1 MAGHSA
7 GAGVAASSS
16 ALPGVRVVI
25 SMAGNQVAAD
35 SATLERVLFMA
46 GDMDGIVAP
55 SASRTAW
62 STSATPRHY
71 FSIVGGAHLAFSD
84 LCETKNA
91 AGKDLL
97 EIASDYQLCGAAAA
111 GLLFDCDPAYIPGP
125 EAWDI
130 INFAST
136 TVLESTLQCATG
148 GPTIDQV
155 DDTYPKAHNYEEAL

>member
-1 MAGHSA
+1 MVRIELTPWQPVRAA
-7 GAGVAASSS
+7 QLIGVAALAAILAILVLGDDSGWT
-16 ALPGVRVVI
+16 PVV
-25 SMAGNQVAAD
+25 
-35 SATLERVLFMA
+35 
-46 GDMDGIVAP
+46 DGAN
-55 SASRTAW
+55 
-62 STSATPRHY
+62 
-71 FSIVGGAHLAFSD
+71 LAFSD

-148 GPTIDQV
+148 GPTVDRV